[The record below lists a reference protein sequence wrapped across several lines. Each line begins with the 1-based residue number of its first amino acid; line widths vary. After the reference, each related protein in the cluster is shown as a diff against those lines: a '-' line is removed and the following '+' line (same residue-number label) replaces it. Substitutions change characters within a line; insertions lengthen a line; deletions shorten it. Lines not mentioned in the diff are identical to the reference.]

1 MNIDK
6 EESKIIIN
14 KLTEINKTLS
24 AVTKTASKMYA
35 ECKAISFVLFVDKEL
50 EISDTSKNQI

>member
-35 ECKAISFVLFVDKEL
+35 ECKAISFVLFVDK
-50 EISDTSKNQI
+50 